1 MRRFTTVLTILLGV
15 FPLTFGGQFLF
26 NGLFD
31 GHGAAAN
38 FGIDPWPT
46 GTAAGYFAVKGIRDI
61 ALGLSILA
69 LFALRQRRATG
80 VVLAVTT
87 LVPIIDMITVFTHH
101 GPAAT
106 ALGVHGLTAVVVLFD
121 AILLLRERDTAD
133 TANTANT
140 TRTGEAG
147 EVVQPAQA

>member
-1 MRRFTTVLTILLGV
+1 MRRFTTVLTVLLGV
-15 FPLTFGGQFLF
+15 FPLTFGTQFLF

-61 ALGLSILA
+61 ALGLAILA
-69 LFALRQRRATG
+69 LFALGQRRSTG
-80 VVLAVTT
+80 VVLAITT
-87 LVPIIDMITVFTHH
+87 LVPITDMITVFTHD

-106 ALGVHGLTAVVVLFD
+106 ALGVHGLTALVVLFD
-121 AILLLRERDTAD
+121 AVLLLRER
-133 TANTANT
+133 
-140 TRTGEAG
+140 RTSEAAQTG
-147 EVVQPAQA
+147 EVVQPAHS

>member
-15 FPLTFGGQFLF
+15 FPLTFGAQFLF

-69 LFALRQRRATG
+69 LFALRQRRSTG

-87 LVPIIDMITVFTHH
+87 IVPVIDMITVFTHD

-106 ALGVHGLTAVVVLFD
+106 ALGVHGLTAVIVLFD
-121 AILLLRERDTAD
+121 AILLLREPQTP
-133 TANTANT
+133 NTAQT
-140 TRTGEAG
+140 G
-147 EVVQPAQA
+147 EVVQPAHS

>member
-1 MRRFTTVLTILLGV
+1 MRRFTTVLTVLLGI
-15 FPLTFGGQFLF
+15 FPLTFGTQFLF

-61 ALGLSILA
+61 ALGLIILA
-69 LFALRQRRATG
+69 LFALRQRRSTG
-80 VVLAVTT
+80 IVMAITAII
-87 LVPIIDMITVFTHH
+87 PITDMITVLTHH

-106 ALGVHGLTAVVVLFD
+106 AFGIHGLTALVMLFD
-121 AILLLRERDTAD
+121 AVLLLRERRTAGTAD
-133 TANTANT
+133 TAQI
-140 TRTGEAG
+140 G
-147 EVVQPAQA
+147 EVVQPAHS

>member
-1 MRRFTTVLTILLGV
+1 MRRFTTVLTVLLGV
-15 FPLTFGGQFLF
+15 FPLTFGTQFLF

-61 ALGLSILA
+61 ALGLAILA
-69 LFALRQRRATG
+69 LFALGQRRSTG
-80 VVLAVTT
+80 VVLAITT
-87 LVPIIDMITVFTHH
+87 IVPITDMITVFTHD

-106 ALGVHGLTAVVVLFD
+106 ALGVHGLTALVVLFD
-121 AILLLRERDTAD
+121 AVLLLRER
-133 TANTANT
+133 
-140 TRTGEAG
+140 RTSEAAQTG
-147 EVVQPAQA
+147 EVVQSAHS